1 MSFSQVF
8 GGPPPGAETQ
18 VGTPPWIVVGWVFVA
33 TGMLSGLVI
42 TVDVLRGYR
51 QHMAIMNL
59 VWPITALY
67 RGSVA
72 VYFYFRPGRQ
82 MSQRWAR
89 EHGMDVDEMVSS
101 DQEDPP
107 GLLAFARK
115 NWWPISKGVS
125 TAAPAAPSA
134 TSSVSGSST

>member
-1 MSFSQVF
+1 MR
-8 GGPPPGAETQ
+8 GHL
-18 VGTPPWIVVGWVFVA
+18 TPPHQR
-33 TGMLSGLVI
+33 S
-42 TVDVLRGYR
+42 DVLRVSALTKLAYPVLVRGYR

-72 VYFYFRPGRQ
+72 AYFYFRPGRQ

-89 EHGMDVDEMVSS
+89 EHGMDMDEMMSS
-101 DQEDPP
+101 DQEDLP